1 MTQAVK
7 MRKLKKVMTSRKMV
21 KARYMK
27 ARKILRRIIQIRLLH
42 QFVSFYES

>member
-27 ARKILRRIIQIRLLH
+27 ARKILRRIIQVHLLH
-42 QFVSFYES
+42 RDVSFYKR